1 MQTQRLRSLSGSA
14 ILLTAGLLM
23 VPQVQSALAPPVSPQ
38 LEEGAGIIKNKQ
50 MAIALGKALFWD
62 IQAGS
67 EGQACAS
74 CHFSAGADSRI
85 RNQLSPGLL
94 KLPTADTAFGSIA
107 DYDGEPLTTASPG
120 QTKSGATGI
129 DGTYELQAADFPFH
143 SLTDYTNRNSPL
155 EITTDDVASSSG
167 SFDSDFGRV
176 RRLFGLKD
184 RCGNL
189 SAAIFHAGMLPA
201 RMVEPR
207 NTPTTINAVFNDRN
221 FWDGRANRIF
231 NGVDVFGPRDIA
243 ADPSKRLIVL
253 NGAGKPELGSVQIQ
267 NGSLA
272 SQAVGP
278 PLSELEMSCEGRT
291 FADVGRRLLLRR
303 PLSLQQVHAQD
314 SVLGSLRYSSG
325 RGLDPAYRYDKLIKL
340 AFEDT
345 YWKAAGRFQITAD
358 GKLKKVLL
366 NGYTQMEHNFSAF
379 WGIAIKM
386 YEDTLVSDQSKFDTW
401 FASCLPR
408 VTNPGDPNAVPI
420 ADPVVECRN
429 PDGTTSPVAP
439 TDPQHGGFT
448 AEEVLGF
455 GVFNNGGVGIRNA
468 GNAACSGCHPVTNP
482 LANPLVFPTFSEAQF
497 QAGQTFVPVERSRI
511 DHASPP
517 GGIGANCT
525 FNATTNLY
533 QCGGVHD
540 RGFFNIGVTPASFD
554 PGAGGFDIYGNTLA
568 DARMFVAEQLG
579 PVVDPT
585 GIDPCVNN
593 PLIEGGGTPPYPC
606 TGGTVNPGFNW
617 NTELHLVDG
626 TFKTPSLRNVALT
639 PPYFHSGNYSDLL
652 SVAQFYARGGS
663 RRDKNLI
670 PGHPEYTGDTSGSGP
685 LGQDAAPLAGPD
697 FGTNVDFFIRDVK
710 SKPAQIDALVAFMKT
725 LTDPRVQ
732 CDEAP
737 FDHPQLPVFNGH
749 TVSDKNHDGRADDII
764 AVIPA
769 SGKDGYAADGKGNL
783 CLPNSGDLFDP
794 NLRNRLQ
801 MP

>member
-1 MQTQRLRSLSGSA
+1 
-14 ILLTAGLLM
+14 LLVAPL
-23 VPQVQSALAPPVSPQ
+23 VQSSLLPPVSPQ
-38 LEEGAGIIKNKQ
+38 LAVGAGIIKNKQ

-85 RNQLSPGLL
+85 RNQLSPGLK
-94 KLPTADTAFGSIA
+94 KLPTADTAFGNIA
-107 DYDGEPLTTASPG
+107 DYDGEPVTLNTG
-120 QTKSGATGI
+120 RTKSGATDI
-129 DGTYELQAADFPFH
+129 DGTYELKAADFPFH
-143 SLTDYTNRNSPL
+143 SLTDYKNRNSPL
-155 EITTDDVASSSG
+155 EITTEDVASSSG
-167 SFDSDFGRV
+167 SFESDFDRV
-176 RRLFGLKD
+176 RRMVGLND
-184 RCGNL
+184 RCGNP
-189 SAAIFHAGMLPA
+189 SAATFHAGVFPS

-253 NGAGKPELGSVQIQ
+253 NGAGKPELGYLQVQ
-267 NGSLA
+267 NASLA

-303 PLSLQQVHAQD
+303 PLSQQQVHAQD
-314 SVLGSLRYSSG
+314 SVLGALRDKSG
-325 RGLDPAYRYDKLIKL
+325 QGLAPAYRYDKLIKL
-340 AFEDT
+340 AFEDK
-345 YWKAAGRFQITAD
+345 YWKAAGKFQITAD
-358 GKLKKVLL
+358 GQLL
-366 NGYTQMEHNFSAF
+366 TEDNGTNGHTQMEHNFSAF
-379 WGIAIKM
+379 WGIAIMM
-386 YEDTLVSDQSKFDTW
+386 YEATLVSDQSKFDTW

-408 VTNPGDPNAVPI
+408 VTNPGGNATVLVPI
-420 ADPVVECRN
+420 PDPVVTCRL
-429 PDGTTSPVAP
+429 PDGTTSPFPP
-439 TDPQHGGFT
+439 TDPQFGGFT
-448 AEEVLGF
+448 AQEVLGF
-455 GVFNNGGVGIRNA
+455 GLFNNGGTGIRQP
-468 GNAACSGCHPVTNP
+468 GNPSCSGCHPVTNP

-497 QAGQTFVPVERSRI
+497 LAGQTFVPVERSRI
-511 DHASPP
+511 DHTSPP

-554 PGAGGFDIYGNTLA
+554 PGAGGFDIHGNTLS

-585 GIDPCVNN
+585 GINPCVNN
-593 PLIEGGGTPPYPC
+593 PLIEGGGTPSYPC

-617 NTELHLVDG
+617 TTELNLVDG

-639 PPYFHSGNYSDLL
+639 PPYFHSGNYSDLK
-652 SVAQFYARGGS
+652 SVTQFYARGGS
-663 RRDKNLI
+663 RRDKSLI
-670 PGHPEYTGDTSGSGP
+670 NSAYTGDTSGTGP
-685 LGQDAAPLAGPD
+685 LGQDSAPLAGPD

-710 SKPAQIDALVAFMKT
+710 STDAQIDALVAFMKT

-732 CDEAP
+732 CDQAP
-737 FDHPQLPVFNGH
+737 FDHPQLVVPNGH
-749 TVSDKNHDGRADDII
+749 TASDDNLDGRADDIT

-769 SGKDGYAADGKGNL
+769 SGAGGYTADGRSDL

-794 NLRNRLQ
+794 NLRNRLLT
-801 MP
+801 P